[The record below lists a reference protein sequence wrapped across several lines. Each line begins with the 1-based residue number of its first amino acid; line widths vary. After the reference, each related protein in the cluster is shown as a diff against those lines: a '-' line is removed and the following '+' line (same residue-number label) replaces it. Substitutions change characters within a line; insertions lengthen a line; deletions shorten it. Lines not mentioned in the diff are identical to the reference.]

1 MKVAL
6 ARFWTLKRK
15 LVDAVSLGGLS
26 GANGLDLILN
36 AEQNIKLRK
45 VQGLVSKLSQTV
57 TFTLQAT
64 TT

>member
-15 LVDAVSLGGLS
+15 LVDAESLGGLR
-26 GANGLDLILN
+26 GANGLDLTLN
-36 AEQNIKLRK
+36 AERNIKLRK